1 MQNTIDELTT
11 AVTLAQQNLAAAQHR
26 TVAAEIAWQAS
37 IQRSQMADAALQA
50 FDDEFFTPEAWGRM
64 ADIMRDISRGYLW
77 RAIRIAKLMERSYN
91 FENDSELQLIKM
103 EYGHAV
109 ANAAAGGDNRLLGG
123 DSLLQDIESFTYHA
137 ITSKTRKSAGSKTPS
152 RSRNSSRRSS
162 RNFARTDCSSFETDL
177 YEFDRLHPGF
187 FGQRLE
193 AVEIEIVG
201 LLPEGGLNGTLT
213 AGGVSRFRRKNGTAG
228 QRAHLVDTMALSNF
242 VLRNDVFLFGVETGV
257 RGLFQG
263 FGVGTTWQIHLPKRS
278 NDFDFR
284 RIFDVRVVLYYNAQF
299 DNALRTNVLALP
311 PRPGEM
317 SLLRNFGLRYDFPDA
332 WYAFYRT
339 GRAEFVFD
347 RVRLPMNQQNFKIRA
362 AFFRVVTKAGSL
374 QPEHQLARDWPER
387 RLRYPGDQ
395 CERRRLDRERRAGGT
410 EKRQPAGRMGRSR

>member
-1 MQNTIDELTT
+1 MRQPVATT
-11 AVTLAQQNLAAAQHR
+11 A
-26 TVAAEIAWQAS
+26 
-37 IQRSQMADAALQA
+37 
-50 FDDEFFTPEAWGRM
+50 
-64 ADIMRDISRGYLW
+64 
-77 RAIRIAKLMERSYN
+77 
-91 FENDSELQLIKM
+91 
-103 EYGHAV
+103 
-109 ANAAAGGDNRLLGG
+109 LLGG

-137 ITSKTRKSAGSKTPS
+137 ITSKTRKSS
-152 RSRNSSRRSS
+152 RIKDALSVAELFPAQFEEFR
-162 RNFARTDCSSFETDL
+162 ATGLLSFETDL

-201 LLPEGGLNGTLT
+201 LIPEGGLNGTLT
-213 AGGVSRFRRKNGTAG
+213 AGGVSRFRRKNGTTG

-284 RIFDVRVVLYYNAQF
+284 SIFDVRVVLYYNAQF
-299 DNALRTNVLALP
+299 DNGLRTNVLALP

-362 AFFRVVTKAGSL
+362 AFFRVVTEAGSL

-395 CERRRLDRERRAGGT
+395 CERRGLDRECGAGGT
-410 EKRQPAGRMGRSR
+410 EKRQPAGFVGASR